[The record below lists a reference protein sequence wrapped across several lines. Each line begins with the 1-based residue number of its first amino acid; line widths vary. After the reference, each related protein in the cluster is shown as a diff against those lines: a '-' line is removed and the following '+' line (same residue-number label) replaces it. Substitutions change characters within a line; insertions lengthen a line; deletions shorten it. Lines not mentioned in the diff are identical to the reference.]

1 MEGRVVRQSDRAVR
15 MRKLSVSR
23 ISLAAAL
30 SLVVAAP
37 ALAQSA
43 GNGFLFHRPY
53 VRVGVRGGYA
63 FARAGS
69 DLFDFTTE
77 QLTLNKKDFSGLS
90 VGGSVAFAVAE
101 RLDLMFDAGYSRAQK
116 GSEFRDLVDN
126 NRLPIEQRTTFERV
140 PFTVNLKY
148 YLTAPGQSIGTAVWI
163 PAKITPWIGA
173 GGGLMKYRFTQDG
186 DFVDFNNNDVFNS
199 TFETV
204 DYASVFQG
212 MAGVDYSLTTQLA
225 LTTEARLLYGKGQL
239 DEDFGGFS
247 KLDLSG
253 VSASVGLSFRF

>member
-1 MEGRVVRQSDRAVR
+1 MPARAQ
-15 MRKLSVSR
+15 M
-23 ISLAAAL
+23 
-30 SLVVAAP
+30 
-37 ALAQSA
+37 A

-53 VRVGVRGGYA
+53 VRLGIRGGYS

-186 DFVDFNNNDVFNS
+186 DFVDFNNNDVFSS